1 MAKLSAGILRY
12 KWVDQ
17 QPVLLVHPGGPFWK
31 NKDLGSWSV
40 PKGEYDEGEDPL
52 TVAKREFTEETGIPI
67 DGDMD
72 FLGEIKQPSGK
83 RISVWA
89 IEGDCTYVENIT
101 SNTFSMEWPPKSG
114 QMGEFL
120 EVAIAAGWFTAEI
133 ALTKILKGRKGLHRF
148 ARGEAEVLLFANR
161 RARGK
166 PHVRRQTEI
175 FVRLTPTTES
185 PFVGPAHGVT
195 DAYIVE

>member
-12 KWVDQ
+12 KWVDRQ
-17 QPVLLVHPGGPFWK
+17 LQVLLVHPGGPFWK

-83 RISVWA
+83 RISVWT
-89 IEGDCTYVENIT
+89 IEGDCSVENIM

-114 QMGEFL
+114 QMGEFP
-120 EVAIAAGWFTAEI
+120 EVDAVRWFTAEI
-133 ALTKILKGRKGLHRF
+133 GLTKILKGQKGFIDLL
-148 ARGEAEVLLFANR
+148 AEKLQYSYSSADVSVGNNEPDNKQKSLF
-161 RARGK
+161 
-166 PHVRRQTEI
+166 
-175 FVRLTPTTES
+175 
-185 PFVGPAHGVT
+185 
-195 DAYIVE
+195 D